1 MLQKHFSELP
11 NPPYLFSPIV
21 LIFATFALPF
31 LMQYIRGFSLV
42 VHLVKNLPAM
52 WETWAQSLG

>member
-52 WETWAQSLG
+52 